1 MTDGDKIAAAVMAAG
16 LCSKGNANPDE
27 YVQHYFEILQKM
39 SQQEGA
45 AQQRQWSAP
54 KS

>member
-39 SQQEGA
+39 SQRNGMTML
-45 AQQRQWSAP
+45 S
-54 KS
+54 

>member
-16 LCSKGNANPDE
+16 LCSKVSASPDE
-27 YVQHYFEILQKM
+27 YVQNYFDILQKM

-45 AQQRQWSAP
+45 AQQRRWNAP
-54 KS
+54 KR